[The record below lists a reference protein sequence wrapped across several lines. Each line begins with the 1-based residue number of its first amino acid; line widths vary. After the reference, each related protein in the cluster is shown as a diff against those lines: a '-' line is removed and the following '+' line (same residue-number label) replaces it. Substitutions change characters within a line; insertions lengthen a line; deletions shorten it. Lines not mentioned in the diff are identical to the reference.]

1 MSSQRTKLA
10 GLREVMTERLSHE
23 NIEMENQHF
32 AEVMASS
39 LIRLGIA
46 PDMALC
52 QRWLAEGYVNE
63 EELEMILE
71 TYDEIMEI

>member
-1 MSSQRTKLA
+1 M
-10 GLREVMTERLSHE
+10 EHLSHD
-23 NIEMENQHF
+23 NIEMENRHF

-52 QRWLAEGYVNE
+52 ERWLAEGYVNG

-71 TYDEIMEI
+71 TYEEIMEI